1 MRVWPR
7 QTGRPEHGHRGPAHR
22 RAGQILNL
30 LVRNVLAWNI
40 LDLLLRR
47 TAVKATAFPD
57 FRPACEEDG

>member
-30 LVRNVLAWNI
+30 LVLNLFVRNILAWNL

-47 TAVKATAFPD
+47 TAAKALP
-57 FRPACEEDG
+57 PL